1 MHTQYHTQVN
11 GQISLP
17 ENLADNGGLHASFQ
31 VSSSSNIIGVPLPL
45 PPPSPH
51 PKQEISLDYRY
62 NNYNII

>member
-31 VSSSSNIIGVPLPL
+31 VSSSSNVIRVPLHPS
-45 PPPSPH
+45 PPPTLNR
-51 PKQEISLDYRY
+51 KFL
-62 NNYNII
+62 